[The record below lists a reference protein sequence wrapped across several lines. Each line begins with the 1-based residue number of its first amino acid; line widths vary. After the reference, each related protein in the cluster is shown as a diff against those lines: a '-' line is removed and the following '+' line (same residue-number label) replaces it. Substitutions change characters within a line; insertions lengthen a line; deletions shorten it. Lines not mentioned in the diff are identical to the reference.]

1 MNVEDRALDRLPVTV
16 RSAWL
21 HAGRLLSSGIAALVV
36 GERMHEQ
43 VFHEAVGVWESNTA
57 SAVLLSMIPEA
68 RREFLQF
75 QREYTKYGST
85 ETVQP

>member
-1 MNVEDRALDRLPVTV
+1 MNVEDRVLDRLPVTV

-57 SAVLLSMIPEA
+57 SAVLLSMIQEA

-75 QREYTKYGST
+75 PRRIHEYRST
-85 ETVQP
+85 ETT